1 MLPDM
6 FWVTGN
12 VIIGIT
18 LMLSDMFWVTGNV
31 IIGIT
36 LMLPDMF
43 WVTGNEPHNH
53 DNVSRMIYRN
63 SYTVVMKRRLILY

>member
-1 MLPDM
+1 MLP
-6 FWVTGN
+6 V
-12 VIIGIT
+12 
-18 LMLSDMFWVTGNV
+18 MFWVTGNV